1 MAGVAE
7 VFALQSGP
15 IKIREVRAD
24 GCWRDWSV
32 KMHVGGY
39 MLFYGKTP
47 GDSSEPVVA
56 TKLWTSGWLQHA
68 DLFPAISPDGVDCL
82 TGFMGVSAVSLE
94 PEPYASVRVVF
105 WKNETRAFV
114 ALCIHGKPR
123 TISSLPDRAVDR
135 QVARSG
141 RQVRATVYTAAGNL
155 DAGHES

>member
-1 MAGVAE
+1 MGAGATGQ
-7 VFALQSGP
+7 LRCTS
-15 IKIREVRAD
+15 AD
-24 GCWRDWSV
+24 TCCSTERHS
-32 KMHVGGY
+32 
-39 MLFYGKTP
+39 

-114 ALCIHGKPR
+114 ALHIHGKPR

-141 RQVRATVYTAAGNL
+141 RQVRATVYSRRQPGCRA
-155 DAGHES
+155 